1 MKEIVDKSSHFK
13 QVCQLLV
20 SLIVA
25 IIHPHLRKPRQIQ
38 MMLTILW
45 PFALSGHV
53 TSFL

>member
-1 MKEIVDKSSHFK
+1 MNEIVDKSSHFK
-13 QVCQLLV
+13 QVCQLLA

-25 IIHPHLRKPRQIQ
+25 IIHPRLRKSRQIQ